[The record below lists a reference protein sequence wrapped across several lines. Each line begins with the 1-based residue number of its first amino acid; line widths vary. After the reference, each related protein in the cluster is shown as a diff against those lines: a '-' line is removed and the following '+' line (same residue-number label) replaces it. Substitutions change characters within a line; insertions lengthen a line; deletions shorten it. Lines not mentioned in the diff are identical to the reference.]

1 MIEQEMEKFKSAVE
15 AFLALPAEEQRRRLD
30 EAAARAKEESDRFER
45 AISFT
50 TEEARDFLHRPMT
63 I

>member
-1 MIEQEMEKFKSAVE
+1 MIEEMERFQSSVA

-45 AISFT
+45 AISFNT
-50 TEEARDFLHRPMT
+50 QEERDFLHRPMT